1 MKKTNLKINIFFN
14 ILKSLMGII
23 FPLISFPYASRI
35 LLPDGIGKVNF
46 VNSVVDYFLM
56 IALLGINTYA
66 AREGA
71 KLRNDGEKLSVFA
84 KEVFFINFISTLT
97 AILMLVLSLLFIDS
111 FSAYK
116 TLLLITSVKIIFT
129 LLGFDW
135 LYIAEE
141 EFAYITFRSFVFQ
154 LMSLVFLLAF
164 VRKKEDYVIYA
175 LIGVFSSVGSNV
187 CNFFYSRNFVSL
199 FKAKII
205 GIKRHL
211 KPIFIF
217 FGASCAARIQS
228 TVDTVMLG
236 IMSGD
241 SSVGFYSAAIKL
253 VKIVNTMINTISA
266 TLLPR
271 SSFYIQN
278 NESEKYQDMLE
289 KSINI
294 TIYLSLPSCMGLVLL
309 CAPLIRGLSGEAYL
323 PAFSAMCI
331 SVPTILFGS
340 LGTLVDSLILI
351 PEKKEKFTFYFQIIS
366 CVINIGLNLFLIP
379 FYGAFGA
386 ALATGIVE
394 FIIMALKI
402 FVTRKKF
409 ISKNVIRNMLIS
421 IVATVMMGIVVYQ
434 VRFEQD
440 FLKISVS
447 LIAGCTSYGIATVFF
462 RHDSARIILSV
473 LIKRIWRK

>member
-1 MKKTNLKINIFFN
+1 
-14 ILKSLMGII
+14 
-23 FPLISFPYASRI
+23 
-35 LLPDGIGKVNF
+35 
-46 VNSVVDYFLM
+46 
-56 IALLGINTYA
+56 
-66 AREGA
+66 
-71 KLRNDGEKLSVFA
+71 
-84 KEVFFINFISTLT
+84 
-97 AILMLVLSLLFIDS
+97 
-111 FSAYK
+111 
-116 TLLLITSVKIIFT
+116 
-129 LLGFDW
+129 
-135 LYIAEE
+135 
-141 EFAYITFRSFVFQ
+141 
-154 LMSLVFLLAF
+154 
-164 VRKKEDYVIYA
+164 
-175 LIGVFSSVGSNV
+175 
-187 CNFFYSRNFVSL
+187 
-199 FKAKII
+199 
-205 GIKRHL
+205 
-211 KPIFIF
+211 
-217 FGASCAARIQS
+217 
-228 TVDTVMLG
+228 
-236 IMSGD
+236 
-241 SSVGFYSAAIKL
+241 
-253 VKIVNTMINTISA
+253 
-266 TLLPR
+266 
-271 SSFYIQN
+271 
-278 NESEKYQDMLE
+278 
-289 KSINI
+289 
-294 TIYLSLPSCMGLVLL
+294 MGLVLL

-421 IVATVMMGIVVYQ
+421 IVATVMMGIVVHQ